1 MMNPKISIIFAIL
14 TLTACSGQGHNAVN
28 PYFASQAPLLPS
40 FERTFQCENGM
51 TIDTSRPSQTIDL
64 RIKGHSPNT
73 KTLARIHHG
82 TYGNIWHMNTPK
94 MGSTESQTPLF
105 DQAMIWQEYPQ
116 TAKFSYTTP
125 NYRIISVR
133 CMR

>member
-1 MMNPKISIIFAIL
+1 MNPKISIILAIL
-14 TLTACSGQGHNAVN
+14 TLTACAGQGNN
-28 PYFASQAPLLPS
+28 PANPHFASQATHLPS

-51 TIDTSRPSQTIDL
+51 TIDTSRPNQTIDL
-64 RIKGHSPNT
+64 RIKGHSQNT

-82 TYGNIWHMNTPK
+82 TYGNIWRMNAPK
-94 MGSTESQTPLF
+94 MASTESQIPLF
-105 DQAMIWQEYPQ
+105 DQVMTWQEHHQ

-125 NYRIISVR
+125 NHRIISVR